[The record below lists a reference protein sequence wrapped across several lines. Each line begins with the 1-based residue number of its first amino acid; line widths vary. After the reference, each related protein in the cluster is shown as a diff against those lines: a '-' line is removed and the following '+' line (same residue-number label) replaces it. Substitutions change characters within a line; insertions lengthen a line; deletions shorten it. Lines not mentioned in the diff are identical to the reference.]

1 MFTGQVDMV
10 RMVPSCETQTA
21 PTNTKSHMSFRRTFS
36 SERFIKPAI
45 NASVPILMANDP
57 SESSMCGGLTIFTS
71 SPYALCHQLSNG
83 AEVSIAM
90 QPHVA
95 INAPSGPRNPPIFT
109 DLLCIAVISAERRRQ
124 DHVPARDARQ
134 HSRQLD
140 QNVRRC
146 PERVAADRQVPRN
159 VPLPPDQAASDS
171 GEHAPDRPGDGVRAA
186 VSLLAKP
193 RL

>member
-83 AEVSIAM
+83 AEVRDRKSTRLNSS
-90 QPHVA
+90 H
-95 INAPSGPRNPPIFT
+95 
-109 DLLCIAVISAERRRQ
+109 LVISY
-124 DHVPARDARQ
+124 
-134 HSRQLD
+134 
-140 QNVRRC
+140 
-146 PERVAADRQVPRN
+146 
-159 VPLPPDQAASDS
+159 
-171 GEHAPDRPGDGVRAA
+171 A
-186 VSLLAKP
+186 VFCLKQ
-193 RL
+193 

>member
-1 MFTGQVDMV
+1 MSTGKVDMV
-10 RMVPSCETQTA
+10 RMVPSCKTQ
-21 PTNTKSHMSFRRTFS
+21 PTPPNTKGNMTSRRCFS
-36 SERFIKPAI
+36 SERFINPAI

-95 INAPSGPRNPPIFT
+95 INAPSGPRNPQIFT

-134 HSRQLD
+134 PSRQLD
-140 QNVRRC
+140 QHVR
-146 PERVAADRQVPRN
+146 P
-159 VPLPPDQAASDS
+159 
-171 GEHAPDRPGDGVRAA
+171 
-186 VSLLAKP
+186 
-193 RL
+193 

>member
-10 RMVPSCETQTA
+10 RMVPSCVTQTA
-21 PTNTKSHMSFRRTFS
+21 PTNTESRMSFRRTFS

-45 NASVPILMANDP
+45 NASVPTLMANDP
-57 SESSMCGGLTIFTS
+57 SESSVCGGLTIFTS

-95 INAPSGPRNPPIFT
+95 INAPSGPRNPQIFT
-109 DLLCIAVISAERRRQ
+109 DLLCMAVSPPNVAVRIMYPHAMPTSTPVSWIRMCAG
-124 DHVPARDARQ
+124 V
-134 HSRQLD
+134 
-140 QNVRRC
+140 QNVSRPIDMC
-146 PERVAADRQVPRN
+146 QEMSHC
-159 VPLPPDQAASDS
+159 PPDQAASDS

-186 VSLLAKP
+186 V
-193 RL
+193 